1 MKMEIGM
8 ETGNRGGARESS
20 KSKKK
25 RGGQGKPEDGCQDI
39 NVPPSTEMLA
49 RSSAALLPPT
59 VHTAARVLLP

>member
-1 MKMEIGM
+1 MKIGK
-8 ETGNRGGARESS
+8 ETGSKGRARESS

-25 RGGQGKPEDGCQDI
+25 RGGQGKPEDGCQDV

-59 VHTAARVLLP
+59 VHTAARVLSP